1 MSIPDIQKLE
11 EFFAKAEKPEI
22 PLMLNPATQIN
33 DYEHFLESHFTP
45 LKHNPTSKVNQP
57 LLWRLKALKLLIE
70 SNA

>member
-1 MSIPDIQKLE
+1 MTLPEIQKLE

-33 DYEHFLESHFTP
+33 DYEHFLESHFTA
-45 LKHNPTSKVNQP
+45 LKQDPASKVNQP
-57 LLWRLKALKLLIE
+57 LLWRLQALKLLIE